1 MESRKAFLRGTA
13 ACARS
18 GGSWRELV
26 RSPASPPG
34 HLTSHPA
41 LFFLFTE
48 ASLTFAQRTSSTLH
62 QGNARAI
69 LKRSPGGMNPN
80 RSGLCLQILSKD
92 LAWLTLT
99 LSPPSLLP
107 LSPAPSVSLR
117 SPLRL
122 SVCLR
127 FLECVGSCSVRLF
140 AGWASQ
146 VSGRGCG
153 CLHVRSVSVCHLLV
167 LPGLWSLALFCLCA
181 SRFSRESV
189 TFVTRVPSGS
199 LPSNGFTDFEEFGP
213 RGDGLLSA
221 SLAFGSSLG
230 PGAPAAYIASLS
242 ATAKLFQTH
251 LARLR

>member
-1 MESRKAFLRGTA
+1 MESRALPLALVLESVGEGWSDGLGFFSSWLSHESR
-13 ACARS
+13 RS
-18 GGSWRELV
+18 
-26 RSPASPPG
+26 ASLP
-34 HLTSHPA
+34 S
-41 LFFLFTE
+41 TE

-80 RSGLCLQILSKD
+80 RSGLCLQILSED

-153 CLHVRSVSVCHLLV
+153 CLHVRLVSVCHLLV
-167 LPGLWSLALFCLCA
+167 LPGLWSLTRSSPALFFVSVRLGFPGVRSLCY
-181 SRFSRESV
+181 
-189 TFVTRVPSGS
+189 
-199 LPSNGFTDFEEFGP
+199 
-213 RGDGLLSA
+213 
-221 SLAFGSSLG
+221 SS
-230 PGAPAAYIASLS
+230 S
-242 ATAKLFQTH
+242 F
-251 LARLR
+251 